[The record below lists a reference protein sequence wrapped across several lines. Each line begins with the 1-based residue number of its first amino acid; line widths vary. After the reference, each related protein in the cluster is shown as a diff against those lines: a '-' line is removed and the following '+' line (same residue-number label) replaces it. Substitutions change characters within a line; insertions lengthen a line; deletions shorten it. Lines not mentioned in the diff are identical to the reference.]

1 VLSNIAY
8 EPSRENLLGAVGIA
22 NMMTRPGDT
31 SAAVGDGDLAVV
43 STSFLVRLMDGASH
57 TAISEYLA
65 MNETSITTQCEFR
78 IENVIGI
85 GMELNATATVVAL
98 DESDGRELLVFDCD
112 IYHGAMRVAHG
123 MVQREIVEKMRYA
136 AKVAA
141 LSVLAQDSESES
153 ERG

>member
-1 VLSNIAY
+1 VLSNVVY

-31 SAAVGDGDLAVV
+31 AAAVGDGDLAVV
-43 STSFLVRLMDGASH
+43 STSFLVRLIDGASH

-85 GMELNATATVVAL
+85 GMDLNATATVVAL
-98 DESDGRELLVFDCD
+98 DENEGREL
-112 IYHGAMRVAHG
+112 YHGTMRVAHG
-123 MVQREIVEKMRYA
+123 MVQREIVERMRYA

-141 LSVLAQDSESES
+141 LSVMAQDVESDSE
-153 ERG
+153 

>member
-1 VLSNIAY
+1 MLSNVAY

-31 SAAVGDGDLAVV
+31 AAAVGDGDLAVV

-85 GMELNATATVVAL
+85 GMDLNATATVVAL
-98 DESDGRELLVFDCD
+98 DVNEGQELLVFDCD
-112 IYHGAMRVAHG
+112 IYHGTMRVAHG
-123 MVQREIVEKMRYA
+123 MVQREIVERMRYA

-141 LSVLAQDSESES
+141 LSVMAQGDTQDSSE
-153 ERG
+153 

>member
-1 VLSNIAY
+1 
-8 EPSRENLLGAVGIA
+8 
-22 NMMTRPGDT
+22 MMTRPGDT
-31 SAAVGDGDLAVV
+31 AAAVGDGDLAVV

-85 GMELNATATVVAL
+85 GMDLNATATVTAL
-98 DESDGRELLVFDCD
+98 DDEGGRELLVFDCD
-112 IYHGAMRVAHG
+112 IYHGTMRVAHG
-123 MVQREIVEKMRYA
+123 MVQREIVEKMRYS

-141 LSVLAQDSESES
+141 LSVMAQDAGSDSE
-153 ERG
+153 

>member
-1 VLSNIAY
+1 MLSNIAY

-31 SAAVGDGDLAVV
+31 SAAIGDGDLAVV

-85 GMELNATATVVAL
+85 GMDLNATATVVAL
-98 DESDGRELLVFDCD
+98 DENEGRELVVFDCD
-112 IYHGAMRVAHG
+112 IYHGTMRVAHG
-123 MVQREIVEKMRYA
+123 MVQREIVERMRYA

-141 LSVLAQDSESES
+141 LSVMAQDVESDSE
-153 ERG
+153 

>member
-1 VLSNIAY
+1 MLNYVAY

-22 NMMTRPGDT
+22 KMMTRPGDT
-31 SAAVGDGDLAVV
+31 AAAVGDGDLAVV

-85 GMELNATATVVAL
+85 GMDLNATATVTAL
-98 DESDGRELLVFDCD
+98 DDEGGRELLFFDCD
-112 IYHGAMRVAHG
+112 IYHGTMRVAHG
-123 MVQREIVEKMRYA
+123 MVQREIVEKMRYS

-141 LSVLAQDSESES
+141 LSVMAQDAGSDSE
-153 ERG
+153 